1 VFFISLFLQRAQG
14 WPPTATGWGM
24 APQFLAMAVVSLLF
38 GRLAACCGAYRLM
51 VLGYGLI
58 GLAMLGL
65 GGTAVDT
72 PYPVIAG
79 LLAGLGIGMGL
90 AIPATG
96 AAMMATAPR
105 ERSGMASATMNA
117 LRQMGMTIGIAL
129 LGTLM
134 GGRATAL
141 LTAALDQSGVADA
154 PALAAAAVT
163 RHDIGGLSGDG
174 AAMLGQAFAGGFSL
188 AMLWAGAAALLA
200 AGLLVALRGR
210 RRAGANH
217 PVVES
222 LGPME

>member
-1 VFFISLFLQRAQG
+1 
-14 WPPTATGWGM
+14 
-24 APQFLAMAVVSLLF
+24 
-38 GRLAACCGAYRLM
+38 
-51 VLGYGLI
+51 
-58 GLAMLGL
+58 
-65 GGTAVDT
+65 
-72 PYPVIAG
+72 
-79 LLAGLGIGMGL
+79 
-90 AIPATG
+90 
-96 AAMMATAPR
+96 
-105 ERSGMASATMNA
+105 
-117 LRQMGMTIGIAL
+117 
-129 LGTLM
+129 
-134 GGRATAL
+134 
-141 LTAALDQSGVADA
+141 VADA